1 MRGAAGLFA
10 LAWLSAHAPAG
21 AQQPGPQ
28 AATAGLSVGVAPFES
43 AGQVAPPLPDV
54 AGLLARR
61 LTTRGLERVVGPES
75 LGAAALARPA
85 AEEVVRW
92 ASAADLD
99 ALVVGR
105 ATRLGSRIS
114 IDAQVRSGA
123 SGASLGAP
131 LVAEAAGPA
140 DVAEAVDR
148 VAAGVVARLATGAG
162 APAVSA
168 PPPGPEAK
176 PAAAETPRKGDRLGG
191 LRSDAPISI
200 KSDELDVL
208 QKGGGRR
215 FLFKGH
221 VRAEQDQLTLRSD
234 QLEAEYPEDDG
245 QPDRLVATGHVEM
258 THAGRKA
265 LCDRAVY
272 YRREQ
277 RLVCTGNA
285 QLEQACDRV
294 RGEEIVFHV
303 DSEILEVNGAA
314 DVRIHPKGA
323 ACPAAGN
330 PS

>member
-1 MRGAAGLFA
+1 
-10 LAWLSAHAPAG
+10 
-21 AQQPGPQ
+21 
-28 AATAGLSVGVAPFES
+28 
-43 AGQVAPPLPDV
+43 
-54 AGLLARR
+54 
-61 LTTRGLERVVGPES
+61 
-75 LGAAALARPA
+75 
-85 AEEVVRW
+85 
-92 ASAADLD
+92 
-99 ALVVGR
+99 
-105 ATRLGSRIS
+105 
-114 IDAQVRSGA
+114 
-123 SGASLGAP
+123 
-131 LVAEAAGPA
+131 
-140 DVAEAVDR
+140 
-148 VAAGVVARLATGAG
+148 
-162 APAVSA
+162 VSA
-168 PPPGPEAK
+168 PARGADGEGTAK
-176 PAAAETPRKGDRLGG
+176 GEGLDG

-208 QKGGGRR
+208 QKGQGRR

-234 QLEAEYPEDDG
+234 LLEAEYPEGDG

-303 DSEILEVNGAA
+303 DSEVLEVNGAA

-323 ACPAAGN
+323 ACPADGAG
-330 PS
+330 S